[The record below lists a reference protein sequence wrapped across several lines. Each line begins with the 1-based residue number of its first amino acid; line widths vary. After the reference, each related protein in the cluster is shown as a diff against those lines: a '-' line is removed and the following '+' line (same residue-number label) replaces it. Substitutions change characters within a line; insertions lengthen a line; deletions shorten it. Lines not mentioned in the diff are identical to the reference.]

1 MRFGALS
8 VGSGGAKTFEAI
20 LLGFLDAP
28 ASSSY
33 PPKMLLEPPP
43 GGRNT
48 LQTTTCLVFKGSVN
62 VFIHIMYTS
71 AVFSESNLQHNGTH
85 LLR

>member
-48 LQTTTCLVFKGSVN
+48 LQTTTTCLVFK
-62 VFIHIMYTS
+62 
-71 AVFSESNLQHNGTH
+71 ASESIHPYHVHISSLQRVKPTA
-85 LLR
+85 